1 MSRSRRRLTELVR
14 AFGAVS
20 RNERLR
26 RVELAYAS
34 SVASETAYLVAL
46 GVFAYKAGGAL
57 AVGVVGLIRML
68 PAALATP
75 FAALLGDRYS
85 RERVLLFVALA
96 SAIAL
101 ASSAVV
107 FYLGA
112 VAGLIYGLAA
122 FHAAVSTLLRPALAA
137 LVPSLATTPEELVAA
152 NGFSMALEGVGTL
165 IGPI

>member
-1 MSRSRRRLTELVR
+1 MSRSWRRLTELVR
-14 AFGAVS
+14 AFAAVS
-20 RNERLR
+20 RNKRLR
-26 RVELAYAS
+26 RVEFAYAS

-46 GVFAYKAGGAL
+46 GVFAYEAGGAL
-57 AVGVVGLIRML
+57 AVGFVGLIRML

-85 RERVLLFVALA
+85 RERVLLFVALG

-112 VAGLIYGLAA
+112 FAALIYGLAA
-122 FHAAVSTLLRPALAA
+122 FHAAVSTL
-137 LVPSLATTPEELVAA
+137 
-152 NGFSMALEGVGTL
+152 
-165 IGPI
+165 